1 MEGSSTNT
9 TIDKLQTLLIDGNT
23 YVALG
28 LNASFSISNGSYH
41 IHYGMINKKELN
53 DRLEAY
59 QYWTQNKL
67 NFRAE
72 DVILS
77 IKGEKNRELTGL
89 DEFVKWYT
97 HNNGEDNTEKHK
109 NEVKNEN

>member
-1 MEGSSTNT
+1 MTESSSTNT

-28 LNASFSISNGSYH
+28 LNASFSISDGSYH
-41 IHYGMINKKELN
+41 IHYGMINKKDLN
-53 DRLEAY
+53 DRLETY

-77 IKGEKNRELTGL
+77 IKGEKNRELIGL

-97 HNNGEDNTEKHK
+97 HNNGEAKTQDYINK
-109 NEVKNEN
+109 N

>member
-1 MEGSSTNT
+1 MKDNSTNT

-28 LNASFSISNGSYH
+28 LNAGFSISDGSYH
-41 IHYGMINKKELN
+41 IHYGMINKQELN

-67 NFRAE
+67 NFGTE

-77 IKGEKNRELTGL
+77 IKGEKIESLPDWMTLYTGIHIIT
-89 DEFVKWYT
+89 VKIT
-97 HNNGEDNTEKHK
+97 LRNTK
-109 NEVKNEN
+109 

>member
-1 MEGSSTNT
+1 MKGNSTNT

-28 LNASFSISNGSYH
+28 LNASFSISDGSYQ
-41 IHYGMINKKELN
+41 IHYGMINKEELN

-59 QYWTQNKL
+59 VYDTQNKL
-67 NFRAE
+67 NFGTE

-89 DEFVKWYT
+89 DDFVYWYT
-97 HNNGEDNTEKHK
+97 HDNGEAKTQDYINKK
-109 NEVKNEN
+109 